1 MGREQLS
8 LARLVDDSPL
18 ASGQIMTIVI
28 CALVAVV
35 DGFDTQSIGLV
46 APTIAADWHVEPSR
60 FGMVFGAGLFGS
72 LIGALVLG
80 TCADRFGRRPALLV
94 AVALFAATTLM
105 TPFASSLP
113 VLAIMRLVTGV
124 GLGGALPNI
133 ISLTSEYAPAKLRGT
148 LVALMFCGFPQQ
160 ESL

>member
-8 LARLVDDSPL
+8 LASLVDDSPL
-18 ASGQIMTIVI
+18 GSGQIMIIVV

-46 APTIAADWHVEPSR
+46 APAIAADWHVEASR

-80 TCADRFGRRPALLV
+80 TCADRFGRRPRELLRDV
-94 AVALFAATTLM
+94 AA
-105 TPFASSLP
+105 
-113 VLAIMRLVTGV
+113 RNWG
-124 GLGGALPNI
+124 GLGNRYWTHRLHRRPGVRWRADCRRNGRGAPVHFGGSHVCRLGN
-133 ISLTSEYAPAKLRGT
+133 SHRGT
-148 LVALMFCGFPQQ
+148 RAACRRH
-160 ESL
+160 